1 MMARHPRPHNAPG
14 ANRFLGPATVS
25 GGERLRAP
33 TNRLERRVEALN
45 LPWKPQ
51 AAYNSSASP
60 GGWGADFGAVD
71 QGDCGLNTEYLRY
84 FELAYMEGN
93 FSAAARRVPVSPQGL
108 TKAIH
113 TLEKDLGVPLFNI
126 DEATG
131 TPVPTDY
138 AHELFQY
145 AQVFDSNTH
154 LLQSTF
160 DSIRGGQR
168 STIRLAC
175 SLGVLGAFGPEF
187 LERFGQLHP
196 NIDFDYWEA
205 SDALVARA
213 LQKGECGLAL
223 LVGQVPQ
230 GVRASELY
238 RCRQYFWVGEGSPLA
253 GRESLCLPDIA
264 GCDVAIPGSGFDCYR
279 RLMEGAEQVGARLGH
294 VYQMSEIFQLY
305 EFAASGRGVG
315 FSVEH
320 LVNLPI
326 FARDRRAV
334 PVVLEGAQWRFSIAC
349 LDTHALDDA
358 EQAFWTYCQ
367 ASAKDLGE

>member
-1 MMARHPRPHNAPG
+1 MKRK
-14 ANRFLGPATVS
+14 
-25 GGERLRAP
+25 
-33 TNRLERRVEALN
+33 VEALN
-45 LPWKPQ
+45 RAKNPQ
-51 AAYNSSASP
+51 VAYNRGTFRGGEEPTLASLD
-60 GGWGADFGAVD
+60 GG
-71 QGDCGLNTEYLRY
+71 CRLNTEYLRY

-126 DEATG
+126 DDATG
-131 TPVPTDY
+131 FPVPTDY

-154 LLQSTF
+154 LLQSAF
-160 DSIRGGQR
+160 NAIRGGQR

-175 SLGVLGAFGPEF
+175 SLGVLGTFGPEF
-187 LERFGQLHP
+187 LERFYERHP
-196 NIDFDYWEA
+196 DIDFEYWEA
-205 SDALVARA
+205 SDESVVRN

-223 LVGQVPQ
+223 LVGRVPEGMQ
-230 GVRASELY
+230 TRELY
-238 RCRQYFWVGEGSPLA
+238 RCRQYFWVNEGSPLA
-253 GRESLCLPDIA
+253 ERESLGLADIA
-264 GCDVAIPGSGFDCYR
+264 GCDVAIPGTGFDCYR
-279 RLMEGAEQVGARLGH
+279 RLMEGTEQVGVGLGH

-305 EFAASGRGVG
+305 EFAASNRGLG

-326 FARDRRAV
+326 FSRDHRAV
-334 PVVLEGAQWRFSIAC
+334 PVVLEGAQWGFSIVC

-358 EQAFWTYCQ
+358 EQAFWAYCQ
-367 ASAKDLGE
+367 ASAKGLGE